1 MVGRIVYLMGHQ
13 EKYPQT
19 KFIIGSSAL
28 KTEADEGKGGD
39 ESEEQEAEVETVKVM
54 VKCNC
59 KGAG

>member
-39 ESEEQEAEVETVKVM
+39 ESEEQ
-54 VKCNC
+54 
-59 KGAG
+59 GGRSGDSQGHG